1 MKNLKTLGLVMV
13 LALALGLGAG
23 CAKKAEVQ
31 TSATGDPAA
40 VALNTAVQTIT
51 DGIVYFDYDKYD
63 VKSEYTG
70 MLQQKAEL
78 MKAYPDIRV
87 RIAGNC
93 DERGTQEYNLALGE
107 RRARAVYDY
116 LVMLGVNPSQLEMVS
131 YGKERPAVSGDT
143 PEAWAL
149 NRRDNFDVIA
159 R

>member
-13 LALALGLGAG
+13 LALVLGLGAA
-23 CAKKAEVQ
+23 CTKKTEVQ
-31 TSATGDPAA
+31 TSTMEDPAA
-40 VALNTAVQTIT
+40 GALNAAVQTIT